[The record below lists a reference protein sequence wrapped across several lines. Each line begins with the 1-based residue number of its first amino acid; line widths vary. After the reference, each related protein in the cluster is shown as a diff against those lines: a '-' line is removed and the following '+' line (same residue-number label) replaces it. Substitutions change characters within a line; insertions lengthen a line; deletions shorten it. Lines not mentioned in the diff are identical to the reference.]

1 MSCICVV
8 VSLLMM
14 LVVFRGEKLRRY
26 NLVSGVTE
34 DGESVADNGTTLND
48 SMLKE
53 VA

>member
-1 MSCICVV
+1 MMSFICVA

-26 NLVSGVTE
+26 NLISEVTE
-34 DGESVADNGTTLND
+34 DGESVADSGTSDD
-48 SMLKE
+48 STLKE